1 MPQPPHRG
9 EEIPLEELDGL
20 PDWNARAWEA
30 IKARDAKNLPADQL
44 KGYVAGLSGRELVA
58 LRAVLGHEP
67 TDLPVREAIAAA
79 LTQRGHTEHNERT

>member
-1 MPQPPHRG
+1 MHQPPHRG

-30 IKARDAKNLPADQL
+30 IKARDAKTLAADQL
-44 KGYVAGLSGRELVA
+44 RAYVAGFSGRELVA

-67 TDLPVREAIAAA
+67 ADLPVREAIAAV
-79 LTQRGHTEHNERT
+79 LTQRGHTDHNERT